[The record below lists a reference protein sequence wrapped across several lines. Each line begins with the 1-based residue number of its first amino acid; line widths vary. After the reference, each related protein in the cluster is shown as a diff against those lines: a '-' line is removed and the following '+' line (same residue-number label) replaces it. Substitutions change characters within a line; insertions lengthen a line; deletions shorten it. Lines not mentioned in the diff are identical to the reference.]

1 MSHFQILI
9 KIDSAIWASLLNDD
23 SKDFKMT
30 NTETTGGLHLDP
42 GTWILGTGITSRQ
55 HCKLTEILSLFEIPN
70 FQPTALSYF
79 QPCHATMPVSIQ
91 GLVLPFPILMY
102 FDSVLVILK
111 SLESSFSRAAQMAE
125 STFINI

>member
-55 HCKLTEILSLFEIPN
+55 HCSLTEILSLFEIPN
-70 FQPTALSYF
+70 FQPTALSYS
-79 QPCHATMPVSIQ
+79 QPCHATMPVFIQ
-91 GLVLPFPILMY
+91 CLVLPLPIHAIR
-102 FDSVLVILK
+102 FIRDKVI
-111 SLESSFSRAAQMAE
+111 F
-125 STFINI
+125 N

>member
-23 SKDFKMT
+23 SKDFKMN

-55 HCKLTEILSLFEIPN
+55 HCRLTEILSMFTSGQCCRLSEILSMFENGTCPN
-70 FQPTALSYF
+70 FNPTASSHF
-79 QPCHATMPVSIQ
+79 QP
-91 GLVLPFPILMY
+91 
-102 FDSVLVILK
+102 
-111 SLESSFSRAAQMAE
+111 
-125 STFINI
+125 

>member
-23 SKDFKMT
+23 SKDFKMN

-55 HCKLTEILSLFEIPN
+55 HCSLTEILSLFEIPN
-70 FQPTALSYF
+70 FQPTALCYF

-91 GLVLPFPILMY
+91 CLVLPLPILMY
-102 FDSVLVILK
+102 FVSVFVIL
-111 SLESSFSRAAQMAE
+111 
-125 STFINI
+125 